1 MNKEIGKKWLKQS
14 LHDLEMAEKNIE
26 IGGFDIAAFLAHQSV
41 EKLLKAIFA
50 FQGRKIPKIHYID
63 ELGQKLSISD
73 EILDEIIDL
82 TTDYM
87 FARYPDMAEKVPYE
101 QYDEKIAKNKV
112 EKAKKIFK
120 ALKKKYSF
128 VIKNKD
134 DKTNNG
140 IKNGKR

>member
-1 MNKEIGKKWLKQS
+1 
-14 LHDLEMAEKNIE
+14 
-26 IGGFDIAAFLAHQSV
+26 
-41 EKLLKAIFA
+41 
-50 FQGRKIPKIHYID
+50 
-63 ELGQKLSISD
+63 
-73 EILDEIIDL
+73 
-82 TTDYM
+82 M

-101 QYDEKIAKNKV
+101 QYDEKIANNKV

>member
-1 MNKEIGKKWLKQS
+1 LNKEIGKKWLKQS

-41 EKLLKAIFA
+41 EKLLKSIFA

-63 ELGQKLSISD
+63 ELGQKLHISD
-73 EILDEIIDL
+73 EILEEIMDL

-87 FARYPDMAEKVPYE
+87 FARYPDMAENVPYE

-112 EKAKKIFK
+112 EKAKKFFK

-128 VIKNKD
+128 VIKNID
-134 DKTNNG
+134 NKTNNG